1 MIVSKAP
8 SMWKTLIWFK
18 RNRMVS
24 EILSKR
30 IFRFI
35 RLMTKIKAIGI
46 SFLDGMWF
54 ATYTV
59 GSVMVFL
66 WAIGFISF
74 NF

>member
-1 MIVSKAP
+1 
-8 SMWKTLIWFK
+8 
-18 RNRMVS
+18 MVS
-24 EILSKR
+24 ETLSKR
-30 IFRFI
+30 IYGII

-59 GSVMVFL
+59 GPVMAFL

>member
-1 MIVSKAP
+1 
-8 SMWKTLIWFK
+8 
-18 RNRMVS
+18 MVQRT
-24 EILSKR
+24 LSKR
-30 IFRFI
+30 IYGFI

-66 WAIGFISF
+66 WAIGFITI
-74 NF
+74 NI

>member
-1 MIVSKAP
+1 
-8 SMWKTLIWFK
+8 
-18 RNRMVS
+18 
-24 EILSKR
+24 
-30 IFRFI
+30 
-35 RLMTKIKAIGI
+35 MTKIKEIGI

-66 WAIGFISF
+66 LAIGFISF